1 MRPEPG
7 VQPLCLFLFEQM
19 HSTVAAHF
27 HELET
32 GNSVNVLLT
41 VILLYWKYLHAVKL
55 LEVSKLFYFYMCNV
69 FVNKV
74 QLTFGNEREGISLC
88 LNDDTTVN
96 AAKSGT
102 VWVT

>member
-1 MRPEPG
+1 
-7 VQPLCLFLFEQM
+7 
-19 HSTVAAHF
+19 
-27 HELET
+27 
-32 GNSVNVLLT
+32 
-41 VILLYWKYLHAVKL
+41 
-55 LEVSKLFYFYMCNV
+55 MCNV